1 MAIDKAVDSAV
12 LDANLTSI
20 ADAIRA
26 KAGTSDKLA
35 FPAGFA
41 EAIAGITVG
50 GGGEGGYDFSEL
62 PTPFTH
68 ALSGSFILDADTS
81 WNNHYIKIPN
91 SINMTGEKPV
101 MVLIFSNDTEIVYSS
116 TVQTAQ
122 VILAY
127 DEGPTLGDKYRQ
139 KVGLYACTT
148 TTGSYSSGVYGSFAR
163 AGSYLVDYG
172 YKNDNTIKMYVY
184 TSGIEIKAG
193 LNVPTA
199 YYLAGKKYYWLLLGC
214 EV

>member
-1 MAIDKAVDSAV
+1 MAEKYLVQEESLI
-12 LDANLTSI
+12 SI

-41 EAIAGITVG
+41 EAIAGITAG
-50 GGGEGGYDFSEL
+50 GGGEGGYDFSGL

-81 WNNHYIKIPN
+81 WKNHIINVPN
-91 SINMTGEKPV
+91 SIKLSGSKPA
-101 MVLIFSNDTEIVYSS
+101 MILIFSNDTEIVYSS

-122 VILAY
+122 VLLAY
-127 DEGPTLGDKYRQ
+127 DEAPTRGDSYKQ
-139 KVGLYACTT
+139 KVGLYACTA
-148 TTGSYSSGVYGSFAR
+148 TTGSYCSGVYGSFKKE
-163 AGSYLVDYG
+163 GSTLVDYG
-172 YKNDNTIKMYVY
+172 YKTDSVISMYVF
-184 TSGIEIKAG
+184 TSRIEIKAG
-193 LNVPTA
+193 SNVPTA